1 MCEKIRHYMSLNLKP
16 VPPIEIISHICV
28 IIVTKYMYYLNFIQL
43 KNCNCY
49 LLCFFFL
56 QLHDVPSDPR
66 GAGICAFTS
75 RDIKKNEII
84 CEYGREVVT
93 EEEARAQEMLSHFP
107 PPPLLTE

>member
-1 MCEKIRHYMSLNLKP
+1 MDAVFKASNGL
-16 VPPIEIISHICV
+16 PPASMTERLVESMDL
-28 IIVTKYMYYLNFIQL
+28 TKS
-43 KNCNCY
+43 
-49 LLCFFFL
+49 

-107 PPPLLTE
+107 PPPLPTE